1 MVCHTTIYKIAK
13 CLKLIER
20 AITTIMIAKKKNKN
34 QNISNLFDA
43 LKVTENEKKSSQ
55 RAIAKTQTI
64 RYN

>member
-20 AITTIMIAKKKNKN
+20 AITTIMIAKKNKN

-55 RAIAKTQTI
+55 CYCKNSN
-64 RYN
+64 Y